1 MTSFGTVIICAS
13 VLTFFVLF
21 SFVPIGGHCVGIEP
35 LAFVVGGCGE
45 ADIGPSI
52 YLLPAAGIA
61 VGILMIVTGS
71 SAGCFLTVLLI
82 CAVGTGAAVY
92 LAVQENRSFPGSDAI
107 RTVVHSLTEQEAT
120 QDSPS
125 HDTPTRRP
133 PKPISIPGVTYHGTA
148 HERANVTEPQLRHAQ
163 LKRLLLDLTNQERA
177 AQGAPA
183 LKLGN
188 NTAAQLHAEAA
199 LEGCYSS
206 HWDRWGLKPNHRYTL
221 TGGTGADAENGSGS
235 DYCIKASDN
244 YSANSSM
251 ELEIAEAVQGW
262 MNSPGHRRSMLDPA
276 HTEMNIG
283 IAHDRYNT
291 VFVQHFASDYVHYDR
306 RPAIDQHGLLTLSAT
321 VSGATL
327 QIDDSVNVQIA
338 YDPPPQPL
346 TRGQLS
352 YTYSLCL
359 STPAAYVVEPLQ
371 PGWNFNDSGIHTT
384 TVQHGCVD
392 PYHTP
397 ADRPAPSSNPEAHR
411 HWAEAKNAS
420 AQASAVQV
428 QTVRVIAE
436 MMTVTDTSIRVQ
448 ANLSQVLA
456 NHGPGI
462 YTVILWGRPDH
473 MSKPTP
479 LSQQAIFWLTRPPS
493 EAPY

>member
-1 MTSFGTVIICAS
+1 MTTFGTVIICAS
-13 VLTFFVLF
+13 VLAFFVLF
-21 SFVPIGGHCVGIEP
+21 SFVPIGGTCIGIGP

-52 YLLPAAGIA
+52 YLLPAASVA
-61 VGILMIVTGS
+61 LGILTIIVGS
-71 SAGCFLTVLLI
+71 SAGCLLTVLLI

-92 LAVQENRSFPGSDAI
+92 LAVQENRSFPGSDTI
-107 RTVVHSLTEQEAT
+107 RTVVHSFNEQEAT
-120 QDSPS
+120 QNSPS
-125 HDTPTRRP
+125 HDAPTRRP
-133 PKPISIPGVTYHGTA
+133 PKPISIPGVTYDGTA
-148 HERANVTEPQLRHAQ
+148 LERANVTEPQLRHAE

-177 AQGAPA
+177 AHGAPV

-206 HWDRWGLKPNHRYTL
+206 HWDRWGLKSNHRYTL
-221 TGGTGADAENGSGS
+221 AGGTGADAENVSGS
-235 DYCIKASDN
+235 SYCIRSRDN
-244 YSANSSM
+244 YTANSSM
-251 ELEIAEAVQGW
+251 ELEIAETVQGW
-262 MNSPGHRRSMLDPA
+262 MDSPGHRRSLLNPA
-276 HTEMNIG
+276 HTELNVG

-291 VFVQHFASDYVHYDR
+291 VFVQHFASDYVRYDQ
-306 RPAIDQHGLLTLSAT
+306 RPAIDQQGLLTLSAT

-359 STPAAYVVEPLQ
+359 STPAAYIVESLP
-371 PGWNFNDSGIHTT
+371 PGWHFNDSGIHTT

-397 ADRPAPSSNPEAHR
+397 ADHPAPSSNPEAHR

-428 QTVRVIAE
+428 QTVRVIAQ
-436 MMTVTDTSIRVQ
+436 MMTVTDTVIQVQ
-448 ANLSQVLA
+448 TDLSQVLA
-456 NHGPGI
+456 QHGPGI
-462 YTVILWGRPDH
+462 YTVIIWGRPNH
-473 MSKPTP
+473 MTEIAP
-479 LSQQAIFWLTRPPS
+479 LSEQAIFWLTRPPP

>member
-1 MTSFGTVIICAS
+1 MTTFGTVVISAS
-13 VLTFFVLF
+13 VLALFVLF
-21 SFVPIGGHCVGIEP
+21 SFVPIGGTCMGIGP
-35 LAFVVGGCGE
+35 LAFVVVGCGYV
-45 ADIGPSI
+45 DIGPSI

-61 VGILMIVTGS
+61 VGILMIVAGS
-71 SAGCFLTVLLI
+71 SARHFLTVLLI
-82 CAVGTGAAVY
+82 CAAGIGATVY

-107 RTVVHSLTEQEAT
+107 RTVVHPLIEQEAT

-133 PKPISIPGVTYHGTA
+133 PRPISIPGVTYHGTA
-148 HERANVTEPQLRHAQ
+148 QERASVTEPQLRHAE
-163 LKRLLLDLTNQERA
+163 LKRLLLDLTNQERTA
-177 AQGAPA
+177 HGAPA

-188 NTAAQLHAEAA
+188 NAAAQIHAETA
-199 LEGCYSS
+199 LNGCYSS

-221 TGGTGADAENGSGS
+221 TGGTGADAENASGS

-251 ELEIAEAVQGW
+251 EQEIAEAVQGW
-262 MNSPGHRRSMLDPA
+262 MDSPGHRRSLLDPA
-276 HTEMNIG
+276 HTELNVG

-291 VFVQHFASDYVHYDR
+291 VFVQHFASDYVRYDR
-306 RPAIDQHGLLTLSAT
+306 RPAIDHQGLLTLSAT

-327 QIDDSVNVQIA
+327 QISDSVNVQIA

-352 YTYSLCL
+352 RTYSLCL
-359 STPAAYVVEPLQ
+359 STPAAYVVEPMP
-371 PGWNFNDSGIHTT
+371 PGWHFNDSGIHTT
-384 TVQHGCVD
+384 TIQHGCVD

-420 AQASAVQV
+420 ARAPSVQA
-428 QTVRVIAE
+428 QTIRVVAQS
-436 MMTVTDTSIRVQ
+436 MTVTDTDINVQ
-448 ANLSQVLA
+448 ADLSQVLTS
-456 NHGPGI
+456 HGPGI
-462 YTVILWGRPDH
+462 YTIILWGRPDH
-473 MSKPTP
+473 MAKPTP
-479 LSQQAIFWLTRPPS
+479 LSKQAIFWLTRPPP